1 MYGKCFLH
9 FDKLVEIYAHDLARG
24 LKVKGPGDELG
35 MDEEHSTCN
44 PNVAGEQVDEDAS
57 QTPIPGAT
65 KTTPRISRHSH
76 KRKTAKLDSLEV
88 EFIQISKSMND
99 IKKAFTHE
107 VDVQE
112 KNCES
117 RKKLFQVLCSLPD
130 SPPNKL

>member
-1 MYGKCFLH
+1 MFGKCFLH
-9 FDKLVEIYAHDLARG
+9 FDKLVEIYAHYLARG
-24 LKVKGPGDELG
+24 LKVKSPGDEVG
-35 MDEEHSTCN
+35 MDEEHST
-44 PNVAGEQVDEDAS
+44 
-57 QTPIPGAT
+57 
-65 KTTPRISRHSH
+65 KTTPGFSRHSH
-76 KRKTAKLDSLEV
+76 KRKTTELDSAEV